1 MSNKVQ
7 KKFDKLE
14 FIEHLL
20 IFHTIL
26 KNQQNK
32 KPQSVDCGFFGAAK
46 QIRTADL
53 FLTKEVLCL
62 LSYSSLIH
70 KKQPLRLLFVLLAT
84 RMGLEPTTSS
94 VTG

>member
-20 IFHTIL
+20 IIYTIF